1 MAEGIKIV
9 KSGFFTTIQDRGRLG
24 YAHLGVPESGA
35 MDQGSYDLANRLL
48 NNECNAAMLE
58 CTIIG
63 PCIEFLKDVYFTI
76 TGANSNPILDGIQ
89 IKMNIPIL
97 GRKGQILSLSKLTK
111 GIRSYIAFAGG
122 LESDITL
129 GSRSWCKPITK
140 ENKLSKDDL
149 FNIGIS
155 KYGGKKGGYLKYN
168 QEPFPETSV
177 LVAHPGPEYN
187 SLTVGQQKL
196 LEERTFTVSALWNR
210 MAIQLEESVTHKLEN
225 IMTSPVIPGTIQLT
239 PSGKLIVLT
248 RDCQTTGGYP
258 RVLQLNAISL
268 NQVAQIQQGDKILF
282 TIA

>member
-48 NNECNAAMLE
+48 NNESNAAMLE

-63 PCIEFLKDVYFTI
+63 PHIEFLKDAYFTI

-89 IKMNIPIL
+89 IKMNIPVL

-111 GIRSYIAFAGG
+111 GSRSYIAFAGG
-122 LESDITL
+122 LESDIIL

-149 FNIGIS
+149 FSIGIS

-168 QEPFPETSV
+168 QELFPETSV

-187 SLTVGQQKL
+187 SLTIGQQKL

-225 IMTSPVIPGTIQLT
+225 IVTSPVIPGTVQLT

-268 NQVAQIQQGDKILF
+268 NRVAQIQQGDKILF